1 MAGARGETIG
11 LLAAS
16 VGLVIAFV
24 AIEARSSAPL
34 LPLRM
39 FRLRTLTG
47 SNLGGLLTGAA
58 VFSQFF
64 LLTLYMQQVLHY
76 SALQT
81 GLAYVALTL
90 AVIVFAN
97 VAQAL
102 ALRVGVRPVLPAGL
116 LLAAAGL
123 VLYAR
128 LPVDGRYFWDL
139 FPAFL
144 LSGIGMAF
152 AFIPMTIGALAGV
165 RPVDA
170 GIASGL
176 INTTQ
181 QIGGAIGVAAAT
193 TIAATYTGRYLDA
206 HPAAGPASGAALTHG
221 FAIAFY
227 ALAGITVLAA
237 VLCALVLESK
247 PQLADEA
254 EPPAEAPV
262 LEAAA

>member
-1 MAGARGETIG
+1 
-11 LLAAS
+11 
-16 VGLVIAFV
+16 
-24 AIEARSSAPL
+24 
-34 LPLRM
+34 
-39 FRLRTLTG
+39 
-47 SNLGGLLTGAA
+47 

-76 SALQT
+76 SAMQT
-81 GLAYVALTL
+81 GVAYVALTL

-97 VAQAL
+97 VAQAVT
-102 ALRVGVRPVLPAGL
+102 LRVGVRMTLPVGL

-128 LPVDGRYFWDL
+128 LPVDGHYFTDL

-165 RPVDA
+165 RHTDA

-181 QIGGAIGVAAAT
+181 QVGGSIGVALAT
-193 TIAATYTGRYLDA
+193 TVAATYTSRYLTG
-206 HPAAGPASGAALTHG
+206 HAGAGAGSDAALVHG
-221 FAIAFY
+221 FQIAFW
-227 ALAGITVLAA
+227 VLAA
-237 VLCALVLESK
+237 IAAAAAVLSALIVESK
-247 PQLADEA
+247 PGLEA
-254 EPPAEAPV
+254 EEGELPEVV
-262 LEAAA
+262 LEPAA